1 MDIYFRFTCLA
12 VSCLCHILCSSIFM
26 LFLVLGFLA
35 ILASLDVVCTIAKG
49 VLFQHYY
56 EIGKGTVTVGNLPQ
70 DNGDM

>member
-1 MDIYFRFTCLA
+1 
-12 VSCLCHILCSSIFM
+12 M